1 MKLTYRPEIDGLRAI
16 AVCAVILY
24 HAQITIFGHQPFKGG
39 FIGVDI
45 FFVISGYLITSI
57 ILKELVTTGA
67 FSLKHFYERRVR
79 RILPALLFVMLVSLP
94 FAWKI
99 LLPGS
104 FINFS
109 KSILYS
115 LGLSSNFYFLYYLED
130 EFIYVAI

>member
-1 MKLTYRPEIDGLRAI
+1 M
-16 AVCAVILY
+16 
-24 HAQITIFGHQPFKGG
+24 
-39 FIGVDI
+39 
-45 FFVISGYLITSI
+45 
-57 ILKELVTTGA
+57 
-67 FSLKHFYERRVR
+67 
-79 RILPALLFVMLVSLP
+79 LPALLFVMLVSLP